1 MEGTK
6 ALVGALVGSFTLT
19 GRCLHGERSL
29 LLAALSEGSQ
39 QDLAAGPSRTSQ
51 QDRSDVAGV
60 AQQQD
65 LAGPRSRTAVTPQV
79 WPYVRMTTQ
88 LCYTGLAPPGKAM
101 AQPRKKEQGKRTGPK
116 PHGRQPRSCVHKGI
130 AA

>member
-6 ALVGALVGSFTLT
+6 ELVGALVGSFTLT

-65 LAGPRSRTAVTPQV
+65 LAGPRSRTAVTPQQDRSHAAGV
-79 WPYVRMTTQ
+79 AVCTHD
-88 LCYTGLAPPGKAM
+88 YTAVLHRSGTAREGNGTAKEKGT
-101 AQPRKKEQGKRTGPK
+101 RKKNWTQATWP
-116 PHGRQPRSCVHKGI
+116 ST
-130 AA
+130 A